1 MGTVSRGV
9 LAALACAAVMG
20 CSATVPP
27 PVDVRGSAPLIIEPG
42 AAPPGT
48 AATVT
53 VLPPAK

>member
-1 MGTVSRGV
+1 MRMVSAGLLV
-9 LAALACAAVMG
+9 ASACAASG
-20 CSATVPP
+20 CSVTVPP
-27 PVDVRGSAPLIIEPG
+27 PVDVRGSAPLYIEPG